1 MIYEAR
7 IRLSAGKRKW
17 MFTLSRNGRT
27 IFVSDHSYH
36 TRESAI
42 RAARRRAMITAPPLP
57 VMVRRTHHI
66 QSFIIRNSKK
76 MMKIYVASS
85 WRTERHDEVGQ
96 SADPRRTH
104 RLQLP

>member
-36 TRESAI
+36 TRG
-42 RAARRRAMITAPPLP
+42 
-57 VMVRRTHHI
+57 
-66 QSFIIRNSKK
+66 
-76 MMKIYVASS
+76 
-85 WRTERHDEVGQ
+85 ER
-96 SADPRRTH
+96 DPRRAPPGG
-104 RLQLP
+104 R

>member
-7 IRLSAGKRKW
+7 LRLSAGKRKW

-42 RAARRRAMITAPPLP
+42 RAARRRADDN
-57 VMVRRTHHI
+57 RTGL
-66 QSFIIRNSKK
+66 SL
-76 MMKIYVASS
+76 S
-85 WRTERHDEVGQ
+85 WCAERTTFKV
-96 SADPRRTH
+96 
-104 RLQLP
+104 LL